1 MLKLFLSNVRFL
13 ALFRLLEE
21 STHLAESDI
30 QKFKCW
36 QKKKI
41 ESLCVGA
48 GFDISLTLVYHWLR
62 YFCTFITK
70 IDIVC
75 NAAIFSTATVDADL
89 KAL

>member
-21 STHLAESDI
+21 PTHLAESDI

-36 QKKKI
+36 RKKKI

-48 GFDISLTLVYHWLR
+48 GFDIS
-62 YFCTFITK
+62 
-70 IDIVC
+70 
-75 NAAIFSTATVDADL
+75 
-89 KAL
+89 